1 MGTKTSATAS
11 VHQATT
17 PGEIRNVV
25 LVGHSGGGK
34 TQLFEHLVAA
44 TTPGYRAKPILD
56 ERSVQLSV
64 ASVSHDGVVV
74 NLIDT
79 PGYPDFV
86 GELRAGLRAADAAL
100 FVGSAADGVDGRHHE
115 ECGIR
120 GPQSSP
126 QLTDEVRITGGV
138 DQVDHHT
145 VMRHRGDR
153 ELHGALIED
162 RLGSVARGRRGNE
175 MLEQRCLAAA
185 AVPHEHHIADVT
197 GGSGLLDLSLIHI

>member
-34 TQLFEHLVAA
+34 TTLFEHLVAA

-64 ASVSHDGVVV
+64 ASFSHDGVVV

-86 GELRAGLRAADAAL
+86 GELRAGLRAAE
-100 FVGSAADGVDGRHHE
+100 SE
-115 ECGIR
+115 
-120 GPQSSP
+120 P
-126 QLTDEVRITGGV
+126 
-138 DQVDHHT
+138 
-145 VMRHRGDR
+145 R
-153 ELHGALIED
+153 ELIEGHRSDLIEAIIQESEDDTLLD
-162 RLGSVARGRRGNE
+162 RYLDGEDIDIGLIISDLLTAVSRGRFHP
-175 MLEQRCLAAA
+175 
-185 AVPHEHHIADVT
+185 VIP
-197 GGSGLLDLSLIHI
+197 